1 MPRALRID
9 DETAGMGLG
18 FLGVAA
24 FSLTLPVTRH
34 AVEYFSPV
42 FIGCGRGFVAALA
55 ALAYLLL
62 SRSRVPSRR
71 DLAGLAVVA
80 AGVVFGFPLMSA
92 YAMLHV
98 PSAHGA
104 VMLGILP
111 LATAFVGTLIAG
123 ERPST
128 PFWLAGVVGAGAVIV
143 FALVQNDAGGLH
155 LADLALLGAVAAA
168 AIGYAEGARLSRT
181 LGGWQVICWALVLS
195 LPLLAVPTAY
205 EVFRLDLRAPTA
217 QAWSGFLYLSLI
229 SQFFA
234 FFFWYR
240 GLALGGIARVSQ
252 VQLLQIFLT
261 LFASAFMLK
270 ETVDATTIG
279 FAVFVVATVAVSR
292 KMPVR
297 RSA

>member
-1 MPRALRID
+1 MSRAFRLD
-9 DETAGMGLG
+9 DETAGMALG

-34 AVEYFSPV
+34 AVAYFSPL

-62 SRSRVPSRR
+62 SRSRVPSLR

-80 AGVVFGFPLMSA
+80 AGVVFGFPLLSA
-92 YAMLHV
+92 WAMVHV

-123 ERPST
+123 ERPSI
-128 PFWLAGVVGAGAVIV
+128 PFWIAGLVGAGAVIA
-143 FALVQNDAGGLH
+143 FALIQNEAGGLH
-155 LADLALLGAVAAA
+155 LADLALLGAVASA

-195 LPLLAVPTAY
+195 LPLLTVPTAY
-205 EVFRLDLRAPTA
+205 EVFRLDLRAPTLS
-217 QAWSGFLYLSLI
+217 AWGGFLYLSLV
-229 SQFFA
+229 SQFFG

-261 LFASAFMLK
+261 LFAAALMLN
-270 ETVDATTIG
+270 ESVDATTIA

-297 RSA
+297 RAA

>member
-1 MPRALRID
+1 MA
-9 DETAGMGLG
+9 LG
-18 FLGVAA
+18 FLGVAG

-55 ALAYLLL
+55 ALTYLLL
-62 SRSRVPSRR
+62 TRSPVPARR
-71 DLAGLAVVA
+71 DLIGLAVVA

-92 YAMLHV
+92 YAMLHL

-111 LATAFVGTLIAG
+111 LATAFVGTLVAG
-123 ERPST
+123 ERPSV
-128 PFWLAGVVGAGAVIV
+128 PFWLAGTVGAGAVV
-143 FALVQNDAGGLH
+143 AFALVQNDAGGLR
-155 LADLALLGAVAAA
+155 LADVALLGAVASA

-181 LGGWQVICWALVLS
+181 LGGWRVICWALVLS

-205 EVFRLDLRAPTA
+205 EIYRLDPRAPTVE
-217 QAWSGFLYLSLI
+217 AWGGFLYLSFV

-261 LFASAFMLK
+261 LFFSALMLN
-270 ETVDATTIG
+270 ESVDATTIA

-292 KMPVR
+292 RMPVR
-297 RSA
+297 RTSM

>member
-1 MPRALRID
+1 MA
-9 DETAGMGLG
+9 LG
-18 FLGVAA
+18 FLGVAG

-42 FIGCGRGFVAALA
+42 LIGCGRGFLAALA

-62 SRSRVPSRR
+62 TRSPVPSRR

-123 ERPST
+123 ERPSV
-128 PFWLAGVVGAGAVIV
+128 PFWLAGTVGAGAVIV
-143 FALVQNDAGGLH
+143 FALIQNDAGGLR
-155 LADLALLGAVAAA
+155 LADVALLGAVASA

-181 LGGWQVICWALVLS
+181 LGGWRVICWALVLS

-205 EVFRLDLRAPTA
+205 EVLRLDLRAPTA
-217 QAWSGFLYLSLI
+217 EAWSGFLYLSFV
-229 SQFFA
+229 SQFLA

-261 LFASAFMLK
+261 LFASALMLK
-270 ETVDATTIG
+270 ESVDATTIG

-297 RSA
+297 RGAQAKSR

>member
-1 MPRALRID
+1 MGAPQRID
-9 DETAGMGLG
+9 HETAGMLLG
-18 FLGVAA
+18 FLGVAG

-62 SRSRVPSRR
+62 TRSRGPSRR
-71 DLAGLAVVA
+71 DLYSLAVVA
-80 AGVVFGFPLMSA
+80 AGIVFGFPLLSA
-92 YAMLHV
+92 WAMLHV

-104 VMLGILP
+104 VMLGVLP
-111 LATAFVGTLIAG
+111 LATAFVGALIAG
-123 ERPST
+123 ERPSI
-128 PFWLAGVVGAGAVIV
+128 PFWIAGMVGAGAVV
-143 FALVQNDAGGLH
+143 LFALIQHDAGGLH

-168 AIGYAEGARLSRT
+168 AVGYAEGARLSRT

-195 LPLLAVPTAY
+195 LPLLAVPTAV
-205 EVFRLDLRAPTA
+205 EVYRLDLRAPTPA
-217 QAWSGFLYLSLI
+217 AWSGFLYLSLV

-261 LFASAFMLK
+261 LFASALMLK
-270 ETVDATTIG
+270 ETVDVTTIA
-279 FAVFVVATVAVSR
+279 FSVFVVATVAVSR
-292 KMPVR
+292 RMPVR
-297 RSA
+297 RAA

>member
-1 MPRALRID
+1 MKAPQRID
-9 DETAGMGLG
+9 HETAGMLLG
-18 FLGVAA
+18 FLGVAG

-34 AVEYFSPV
+34 AVAYFSPV

-62 SRSRVPSRR
+62 IRSRIPSRR
-71 DLAGLAVVA
+71 DLMSLAVVA
-80 AGVVFGFPLMSA
+80 AGIVFGFPLLSA
-92 YAMLHV
+92 WAMLHV

-123 ERPST
+123 ERPSV
-128 PFWLAGVVGAGAVIV
+128 PFWIAGTVGACAVIL
-143 FALVQNDAGGLH
+143 FALIQNDAGGLH
-155 LADLALLGAVAAA
+155 LADLALLGAVASAA
-168 AIGYAEGARLSRT
+168 VGYAEGARLSRT

-195 LPLLAVPTAY
+195 MPLLAVPTAF
-205 EVFRLDLRAPTA
+205 EVYRLDLRAPTPA
-217 QAWSGFLYLSLI
+217 AWSGFLYLSLV

-261 LFASAFMLK
+261 LFASALMLK
-270 ETVDATTIG
+270 ETVDVTTIA
-279 FAVFVVATVAVSR
+279 FSVFVVATVAVSR
-292 KMPVR
+292 RMPVR
-297 RSA
+297 RAA

>member
-1 MPRALRID
+1 MKALRRID
-9 DETAGMGLG
+9 DETAGMVLGL
-18 FLGVAA
+18 LGVAG
-24 FSLTLPVTRH
+24 FSLTLPVTRY

-55 ALAYLLL
+55 ALAYLILT
-62 SRSRVPSRR
+62 RSRVPSRR
-71 DLAGLAVVA
+71 DLVGLAVVA

-123 ERPST
+123 ERPSI
-128 PFWLAGVVGAGAVIV
+128 PFWLAGIVGAGAVIV
-143 FALVQNDAGGLH
+143 FAAIQNDAGGLH

-168 AIGYAEGARLSRT
+168 AIGYAEGGRLSRT

-195 LPLLAVPTAY
+195 LPLLAVPTAN
-205 EVFRLDLRAPTA
+205 EVFHLDFRAPTIA
-217 QAWSGFLYLSLI
+217 AWSGFLYLSLV

-261 LFASAFMLK
+261 LFASALMLN
-270 ETVDATTIG
+270 ESVDATTIA

-297 RSA
+297 RTA

>member
-1 MPRALRID
+1 MKALRRID
-9 DETAGMGLG
+9 DETAGMLLGL
-18 FLGVAA
+18 LGVAG
-24 FSLTLPVTRH
+24 FSLTLPVTRY

-55 ALAYLLL
+55 ALAYLILT
-62 SRSRVPSRR
+62 RSRVPSRR
-71 DLAGLAVVA
+71 DLTGLTVVA

-111 LATAFVGTLIAG
+111 LATAFVGSLIAG
-123 ERPST
+123 ERPSI
-128 PFWLAGVVGAGAVIV
+128 PFWLAGIVGAGAVIV
-143 FALVQNDAGGLH
+143 FAVIQNDAGGLH

-195 LPLLAVPTAY
+195 LPLLAVPTTY
-205 EVFRLDLRAPTA
+205 EVFRLDFRAATTA
-217 QAWSGFLYLSLI
+217 AWSGFLYLSLV

-240 GLALGGIARVSQ
+240 GLARGGIARVSQ

-261 LFASAFMLK
+261 LFASALILN
-270 ETVDATTIG
+270 ESVDATTIA

-297 RSA
+297 RTA

>member
-1 MPRALRID
+1 MKAPQRID
-9 DETAGMGLG
+9 HETTGMLLG
-18 FLGVAA
+18 FLGVAG

-42 FIGCGRGFVAALA
+42 FIGCGRGFVAAVA

-62 SRSRVPSRR
+62 TRSPVPSRR
-71 DLAGLAVVA
+71 DLFGLAVVA

-123 ERPST
+123 ERPSI

-143 FALVQNDAGGLH
+143 FALIQNDAGGLH
-155 LADLALLGAVAAA
+155 LADLALLGAVGAAA
-168 AIGYAEGARLSRT
+168 VGYAEGARLSRT

-195 LPLLAVPTAY
+195 LPLLALPTAY
-205 EVFRLDLRAPTA
+205 EVFRLDLRAPTLA
-217 QAWSGFLYLSLI
+217 AWSGFLYLSLV

-261 LFASAFMLK
+261 LFASALMLK
-270 ETVDATTIG
+270 ETVDATTIA
-279 FAVFVVATVAVSR
+279 FSVFVVATVAVSR

-297 RSA
+297 RLA

>member
-1 MPRALRID
+1 MKAPRRID
-9 DETAGMGLG
+9 NESAGMALG
-18 FLGVAA
+18 FLGVAG

-55 ALAYLLL
+55 AVVYLLL
-62 SRSRVPSRR
+62 ARTPVPARR
-71 DLAGLAVVA
+71 DLLGLAVVA

-92 YAMLHV
+92 YAMLHL

-111 LATAFVGTLIAG
+111 LATAVVGTLIAG
-123 ERPST
+123 ERPSL
-128 PFWLAGVVGAGAVIV
+128 PFWLSGTAGAGAVV
-143 FALVQNDAGGLH
+143 AFALIQNDAAGLQ
-155 LADLALLGAVAAA
+155 LADLALIVAVASA

-195 LPLLAVPTAY
+195 LPLLAVSTAY
-205 EVFRLDLRAPTA
+205 EVFRLDLRAPTVE
-217 QAWSGFLYLSLI
+217 AWCGFLYLSLV
-229 SQFFA
+229 SQFLA

-261 LFASAFMLK
+261 LFASALMLN
-270 ETVDATTIG
+270 ETVDATTIA

-292 KMPVR
+292 KMPVQK
-297 RSA
+297 AA